1 MAVRLQPLAELAPKE
16 APDSHARVILDGLPH
31 AVLLIDGANRL
42 LHANQAAESFFRSS
56 VAFLTRYDLAHFVPF
71 ASPVLGLV
79 EQVRETGSPFTEY
92 KVDISSPRIGRD
104 RIVDVHAAPAS
115 APAGGVILMFQTQTM
130 ADKIERQL
138 THRNAA
144 RSVTSLAS
152 MLAHEIKNPL
162 SGIRGAAQLLDM
174 AAGEGDRTLTR
185 LIMQET
191 DRIVR
196 LVDRMDVF
204 ADDRP
209 AENQAVN
216 IHQILEHVRTLALN
230 GFARGMKIVED
241 YDPSLPLVHGNRD
254 RLTQVFLNLAKNAAE
269 ALRDSPDPEITFST
283 AYRPGIHLSV
293 PGTSERISL
302 PMQFA
307 VIDNG
312 PGVAEEVRAHIFDP
326 FVTTKTN
333 GSGLGLAMV
342 AKIVGDHGGVVEC
355 DSEPRK
361 TVFRVLMPA
370 FRGEAV
376 GGDH

>member
-1 MAVRLQPLAELAPKE
+1 MANPAPERLAGGTAGGDLA
-16 APDSHARVILDGLPH
+16 RTVLDGLPH
-31 AVLLIDGANRL
+31 AVLMIDAESRIL
-42 LHANQAAESFFRSS
+42 DANQAAESFFRSS

-71 ASPVLGLV
+71 SSPVLGLV
-79 EQVRETGSPFTEY
+79 EQVRRTASPFSEY
-92 KVDISSPRIGRD
+92 KVDISSPRLGRD
-104 RIVDVHAAPAS
+104 RIVDVHAAPAA
-115 APAGGVILMFQTQTM
+115 APAGAVILVFQPQTM
-130 ADKIERQL
+130 AEKIERQL

-144 RSVTSLAS
+144 RSVTSLAA

-174 AAGEGDRTLTR
+174 AAGEEDRTLTR
-185 LIMQET
+185 LIMEET

-209 AENQAVN
+209 AENSPVN
-216 IHQILEHVRTLALN
+216 IHEVLEHVRTLALS

-241 YDPSLPLVHGNRD
+241 YDPSLPLVNGDRD
-254 RLTQVFLNLAKNAAE
+254 RLTQAFLNLAKNAAE
-269 ALRDSPDPEITFST
+269 ALADTPDPEIVFST

-293 PGTSERISL
+293 PGTSHRISL
-302 PMQFA
+302 PMQFT
-307 VIDNG
+307 VSDNG
-312 PGVAEEVRAHIFDP
+312 PGVAEDVRAHIFDP
-326 FVTTKTN
+326 FVTTKQA

-342 AKIVGDHGGVVEC
+342 AKVVGDHGGVIEC

-370 FRGEAV
+370 FRGDSATR
-376 GGDH
+376 GGAA